1 MCKWGLHERFA
12 RVAFAGLALCLWRF
26 GCHHV
31 GHGTPGVGATG
42 FAPPDELLPTGSL
55 AKVKRLPTGSSS
67 NVKELSTGSSASGE
81 RSRRLKRVK
90 RVKIV
95 RRVKK
100 IATGLPALPLPDEML
115 STGGTAKVKRSKR
128 VKRVKKIATGLP
140 ALPQPDEMLSTG
152 GTAKVKRSK
161 KMRGETNVGIAFP
174 WRLEAKSD
182 LSEVARFYGADLA
195 SLEVRPMGIEE
206 AKAVFQEQGVPIR
219 QLMTADG
226 GYVREVRE
234 GPTDDIGVTP
244 AVFWE
249 IFAGSCNLTK
259 AVVKKCQSWPAT
271 GGEQA
276 AVLPPIEIDKNR
288 LASTPWKGLHTWD
301 IQSPSQRRLAWAYLA
316 LLQPRWVH
324 LAPPCTFWSPLA
336 RRCNRRTEADNER
349 RRVQA
354 LAFLVFRYKFATFS
368 GSAIDSGRWS
378 SRRIASVGTLIL
390 LRTSQNA
397 SWPLAATL
405 WSLTVVLGGTRT
417 QATASPSSS
426 GSVSSAMHS

>member
-1 MCKWGLHERFA
+1 
-12 RVAFAGLALCLWRF
+12 
-26 GCHHV
+26 
-31 GHGTPGVGATG
+31 
-42 FAPPDELLPTGSL
+42 
-55 AKVKRLPTGSSS
+55 
-67 NVKELSTGSSASGE
+67 
-81 RSRRLKRVK
+81 
-90 RVKIV
+90 
-95 RRVKK
+95 
-100 IATGLPALPLPDEML
+100 
-115 STGGTAKVKRSKR
+115 
-128 VKRVKKIATGLP
+128 
-140 ALPQPDEMLSTG
+140 
-152 GTAKVKRSK
+152 
-161 KMRGETNVGIAFP
+161 MRGETNAGIAFP

-182 LSEVARFYGADLA
+182 LSEVARFYGSDLA
-195 SLEVRPMGIEE
+195 SLEVRPLGIEE

-219 QLMTADG
+219 LLMTADG
-226 GYVREVRE
+226 GYVRE

-244 AVFWE
+244 AVFLE

-354 LAFLVFRYKFATFS
+354 LVFLVFSLQVCNLQRQRHRF
-368 GSAIDSGRWS
+368 
-378 SRRIASVGTLIL
+378 
-390 LRTSQNA
+390 
-397 SWPLAATL
+397 
-405 WSLTVVLGGTRT
+405 WSLEHPPHCVSWNLDIVKDFTERELATGGNALEFDSCAWGHADPGNGKPFLKRQRFFSNAQLIGLGRRCICPPRAHQYVEGTVEC
-417 QATASPSSS
+417 
-426 GSVSSAMHS
+426 GSRKGVRRSIVAGEYPVQFCEALADSIIM